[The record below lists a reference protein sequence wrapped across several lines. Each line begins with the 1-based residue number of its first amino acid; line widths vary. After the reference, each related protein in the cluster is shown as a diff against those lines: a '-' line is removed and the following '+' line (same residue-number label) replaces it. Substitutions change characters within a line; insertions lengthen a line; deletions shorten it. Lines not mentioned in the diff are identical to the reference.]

1 MQVSPNLWE
10 HLREVTEAA
19 NEALELPPVDGVGV
33 GGGELRS
40 GSCELSEDE
49 VTLVGGA
56 EEEAAGDIR
65 LQTEDDY
72 GSPGF
77 EFLHSENEAEESK
90 LAGSDGGVG

>member
-19 NEALELPPVDGVGV
+19 NEALELPPVDGVG
-33 GGGELRS
+33 GGELRS

-49 VTLVGGA
+49 ATLVVGA
-56 EEEAAGDIR
+56 EEEAAEDIR

-72 GSPGF
+72 GSPGL
-77 EFLHSENEAEESK
+77 EFLHSENEAEEPE
-90 LAGSDGGVG
+90 LAGSDAGVG